1 MDKPDLKLIE
11 NEDISTHT
19 NQPQQVEMPFA
30 IVEGESLTEL
40 PRDLYIPPVALKVFL
55 DTFEGPLDLLLYLI
69 RKQNLNILDVPIA
82 DITDQYVN
90 YINLMKELE
99 LELAGEYLLMAAMLA
114 EIKSKMLLPLFE
126 EVEDEEDP
134 RAELVRRLLE
144 YERYRTASEEL
155 NKLKRLERD
164 VFITGVES
172 SHLAQPI
179 ELPDIALQ
187 ELLLSFQEVL
197 KRAEMFTTLHMLKE
211 PLSVRERM
219 ATILEKLKNKD
230 FIDFTELFD
239 LEEQKTGL
247 VVTFLAILE
256 LMKESLIEI
265 VQTKAY
271 GIIHVKALLSDNET
285 NTEH

>member
-1 MDKPDLKLIE
+1 MDKPDLKLLQ
-11 NEDISTHT
+11 NEDIDVHT

-144 YERYRTASEEL
+144 YERYRKASEEL

-187 ELLLSFQEVL
+187 EPLLSFQEVL
-197 KRAEMFTTLHMLKE
+197 KRAEMFTTLHVLKE

-219 ATILEKLKNKD
+219 TTILEKLKNKD
-230 FIDFTELFD
+230 FLDFTELFD

>member
-30 IVEGESLTEL
+30 IVDGESLTEL

-164 VFITGVES
+164 VFITGIES

-179 ELPDIALQ
+179 ELPNIALQ

-271 GIIHVKALLSDNET
+271 GIIHVKALLSDNEMS
-285 NTEH
+285 TEH